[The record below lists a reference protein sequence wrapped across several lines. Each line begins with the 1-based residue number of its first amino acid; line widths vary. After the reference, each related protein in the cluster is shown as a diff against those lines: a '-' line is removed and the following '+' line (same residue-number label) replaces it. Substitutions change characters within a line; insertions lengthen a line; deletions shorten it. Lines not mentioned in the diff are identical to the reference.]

1 MFISRR
7 QLLASTAWS
16 ALAGAASARRSFA
29 QAEVSEGADDFN
41 NWAWVRSQFD
51 LGPSTSTFH
60 SSLSFPTRVR
70 CGRLSSALGAPS
82 IPIPFSP

>member
-29 QAEVSEGADDFN
+29 QAEVSETADDFTD
-41 NWAWVRSQFD
+41 WAWVRDQ
-51 LGPSTSTFH
+51 LVARTERRGA
-60 SSLSFPTRVR
+60 
-70 CGRLSSALGAPS
+70 RLVTLTA
-82 IPIPFSP
+82 